1 MSKGTL
7 FIFSAPSGSGKT
19 TIVQALLKKF
29 DHLEFSVSATTRSP
43 RPGEINGDH
52 YYFLEA
58 KEFKEKMRK
67 GEFAE
72 WEEVYPGFFYGTLAS
87 EVERI
92 LQSGNSVVFD
102 IDVVGGLNLKKLYGD
117 QAVSVFVQTPDLE
130 TLKNRL
136 MLRGTESEADLQK
149 RLGKAAQELEF
160 ADKFDHIII
169 NNNLDA
175 AIGKAE
181 ELVRK

>member
-19 TIVQALLKKF
+19 TIVQALLKKY

-43 RPGEINGDH
+43 RPGEIHGDH
-52 YYFLEA
+52 YYFLEVE
-58 KEFKEKMRK
+58 EFKEKIRN

-72 WEEVYPGFFYGTLAS
+72 WEEVYPGVFYGTLIS
-87 EVERI
+87 EIESVLET
-92 LQSGNSVVFD
+92 GNSVVFD
-102 IDVVGGLNLKKLYGD
+102 IDVVGGLNLKKLYRD
-117 QAVSVFVQTPDLE
+117 QAVSIFVQPPDLE

-136 MLRGTESEADLQK
+136 IQRGTESEADLQK

-175 AIGKAE
+175 AVGKAE